1 MSGEAFQLPVLRTEF
16 LIVIKGRNMNDYQ
29 EYYKARKKVE
39 EILRKDF
46 IGPVI
51 DDEVIAETP
60 LQYYIMGKL
69 YPQSAENEILDLAR
83 NPFLE
88 SENDAYD
95 TGLSLSNVSN
105 PSSSGITF
113 TVKPGTV
120 SIAVNVQYSWYRPVE
135 FSQAL
140 ENSINTE
147 KWDNLKDN
155 QKPGL
160 LWKRQPVEYASVI
173 NPEKIVKSQT
183 IELEHGIQL
192 FIYKNKI
199 YNTGETVLTVSLIN
213 RNKVDKDLKETAK
226 KTIFQ
231 VAMSI
236 TSEQNESVFTS
247 VGRQIDIGIDPEI
260 QELDL
265 LYRDN
270 HYYAQGHG
278 CSVKWDLKNP
288 EPLWIAS
295 DYFPS
300 YNLLQMKAATFDDM
314 PVFGMKFLAEGEG
327 QEIIDLLKSFMKRY
341 RTWISDTGNK
351 TTEFNEREKTS
362 ANRNIQKC
370 QAALEQIEQTVLELE
385 KSLTSDKLVWR
396 AFQMA
401 NEAMYM
407 QRVQTMK
414 KNNWEIE
421 PEKILWYPFQLAFI
435 LHEIISFINP
445 ESEARSKVDLLWFP
459 TGGGKTEA
467 YLGIS
472 AFAIFLRRLR
482 NCQNDGVTV
491 IMRYTLRLLT
501 LQQFERA
508 SILIFACELLR
519 IKYNLG
525 GKEISIGLW
534 VGDKLTPNKLADA
547 KKNLRKN
554 LKGDFGDDEEG
565 NPCQVKICPWCGKS
579 IVPADYEVDTES
591 WRMKIRCSNN
601 DCEFSKLSDGMPLHL
616 IDESIYR
623 HVPTFIVATIDK
635 FAQLPLKS
643 EPSALFGLNGS
654 RNPPELIIQD
664 ELHLISGPLGT
675 MTGIYEAAIT
685 KLCEKNG
692 IPVKILAST
701 ATIRNAENQIK
712 ALYGRE
718 LTQFP
723 PQGITISDSFFAEI
737 SEVNEKP
744 AREYLGIMGIGTTA
758 TTTLIRVEAA
768 LLFATR
774 YLEVLN
780 FEDTVIDN
788 YWSIT
793 GYFNSLRELGSATTQ
808 ITDDVQSRYQYL
820 CKAKFHHVYP
830 GINVKA
836 RHDNI
841 VELTSRMNNSEITR
855 VIQIGMKRGYT
866 KKNPVDPYSFILA
879 SNMISVGVDVGRL
892 GSMIVVGQPKTNSE
906 YIQATSRVGRENP
919 GLVLT
924 VYNPSRSRDRS
935 HYEQFLRYHSGMYR
949 YVEATSLTPFSD
961 RARDRGLHTLFVIL
975 CRYLIEDLKGNSEA
989 INFNADS
996 VEVQQ
1001 IKKIILEYVAIVDRN
1016 ELEDVERELD
1026 EIMELWEDRAVGELD
1041 YYNYS
1046 KDGEKKKLLRQD
1058 IVEDRFRT
1066 MNSMRSVEAQ
1076 SGIYLLGR

>member
-1 MSGEAFQLPVLRTEF
+1 M
-16 LIVIKGRNMNDYQ
+16 KDYK
-29 EYYKARKKVE
+29 EYYKARNTVE

-69 YPQSAENEILDLAR
+69 YPQSTESEILDLAR

-88 SENDAYD
+88 SENDSYD
-95 TGLSLSNVSN
+95 SGLALSNVSN
-105 PSSSGITF
+105 PSSAGLTF
-113 TVKPGTV
+113 TAKPNTV
-120 SIAVNVQYSWYRPVE
+120 GISVNIAYSWYQPVE
-135 FSQAL
+135 FSQAP
-140 ENSINTE
+140 ENAINTE
-147 KWDNLKDN
+147 KWDNLKDS
-155 QKPGL
+155 QKPRL
-160 LWKRQPVEYASVI
+160 LWKRQPAEYSTVI
-173 NPEKIVKSQT
+173 NPENIVKSQT
-183 IELEHGIQL
+183 IELVHGIQL

-199 YNTGETVLTVSLIN
+199 FDSGETVLTVSLIN
-213 RNKVDKDLKETAK
+213 RNKADKDLKETAE

-231 VAMSI
+231 VGMVIAS
-236 TSEQNESVFTS
+236 TQKKSEFTS

-278 CSVKWDLKNP
+278 CSVKWDLENP

-300 YNLLQMKAATFDDM
+300 YNLLQMKAATFDDL
-314 PVFGMKFLAEGEG
+314 PVFGMKFLAEGKG
-327 QEIIDLLKSFMKRY
+327 QDIIDLLKNFMQRY
-341 RTWISDTGNK
+341 SGWIADTSKK
-351 TTEFNEREKTS
+351 TGEFSEQEKIS
-362 ANRNIQKC
+362 ANRNLQKC
-370 QAALEQIEQTVLELE
+370 QAALEQIEQTILELE
-385 KSLTSDKLVWR
+385 KSLTGDQLVWR

-407 QRVQTMK
+407 QRVQSMK
-414 KNNWEIE
+414 KNNWKIE
-421 PEKILWYPFQLAFI
+421 PEKISWYPFQLAFI
-435 LHEIISFINP
+435 LHEIISFIKP
-445 ESEARSKVDLLWFP
+445 GSEAREKVDLLWFP

-482 NCQNDGVTV
+482 NSENAGVTV

-519 IKYNLG
+519 RKYQLG
-525 GKEISIGLW
+525 GSEISIGLW
-534 VGDKLTPNKLADA
+534 VGGKLTPNKLKDA
-547 KKNLRKN
+547 IKNLRRN
-554 LKGDFGDDEEG
+554 QKGDFGDDEEG
-565 NPCQVKICPWCGKS
+565 NPCQVKICPWCGKPIS
-579 IVPADYEVDTES
+579 ASDYQVDTATR
-591 WRMKIRCSNN
+591 RMTIRCLNEA
-601 DCEFSKLSDGMPLHL
+601 CEISKLPEGMPLHL
-616 IDESIYR
+616 IDESIYH

-654 RNPPELIIQD
+654 NNPPELIIQD

-685 KLCEKNG
+685 KLCENNE

-712 ALYGRE
+712 ALYGRDF
-718 LTQFP
+718 TQFP
-723 PQGITISDSFFAEI
+723 PQGVTINDSFFAEI
-737 SEVNEKP
+737 SEANEKP
-744 AREYLGIMGIGTTA
+744 ARKYCGIMGIGTTA

-774 YLEVLN
+774 YLEVLG
-780 FEDTVIDN
+780 FKDKVIDN

-808 ITDDVQSRYQYL
+808 ISDDVQSRYQYL
-820 CKAKFHHVYP
+820 CKAKFEQVYP

-855 VIQIGMKRGYT
+855 VIQIGMKREYT
-866 KKNPVDPYSFILA
+866 KENPVDPYSFILA
-879 SNMISVGVDVGRL
+879 SNMISVGVDIGRL

-975 CRYLIEDLKGNSEA
+975 CRYLIDDLKDNNEA
-989 INFNADS
+989 INFNRDS

-1001 IKKIILEYVAIVDRN
+1001 IRKIILDYVAIVDPN
-1016 ELEDVERELD
+1016 ELSCIELELD
-1026 EIMELWEDRAVGELD
+1026 EIMELWEDRAVGKLD

-1046 KDGEKKKLLRQD
+1046 LDGDKKKLLRQD
-1058 IVEDRFRT
+1058 TVEDRFRT
-1066 MNSMRSVEAQ
+1066 MNSMRSVEGQ
-1076 SGIYLLGR
+1076 SGIYLLGRK